1 MILPIAAFL
10 IWILVSGPILVIGM
24 RNERDALRGKMGFVA
39 IWAVANC
46 SPFAALVLWVWKR

>member
-24 RNERDALRGKMGFVA
+24 RNECGTLRGKMGFVA
-39 IWAVANC
+39 IWAVVNC
-46 SPFAALVLWVWKR
+46 GPLAALVIWVWKR